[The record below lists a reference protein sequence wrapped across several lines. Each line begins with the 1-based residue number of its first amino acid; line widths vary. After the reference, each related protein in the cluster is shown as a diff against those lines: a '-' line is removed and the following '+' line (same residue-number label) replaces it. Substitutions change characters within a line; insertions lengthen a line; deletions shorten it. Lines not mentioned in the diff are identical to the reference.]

1 MRNVVPLEKIDD
13 RNTQI
18 MPRHKNPVGSYNR
31 GTVIEYEVHD
41 TTHWVQMA
49 RDIMVRCD
57 DAARFKKWGLV
68 KEFSSASGLSTSYVG
83 RLPPYCDD
91 NNWIEDEITDFYTME
106 KDVS

>member
-1 MRNVVPLEKIDD
+1 
-13 RNTQI
+13 

-31 GTVIEYEVHD
+31 GTIIEYEVHD

-57 DAARFKKWGLV
+57 DDARFKEWGLV
-68 KEFSSASGLSTSYVG
+68 KEFSSVNGLSTSYVG
-83 RLPPYCDD
+83 RLPPYTDEK
-91 NNWIEDEITDFYTME
+91 NWIEEELTNFYTME